1 MEKEEWRAIGL
12 SPLRISESTSVRQ
25 RYGRIQ
31 ARGHGTASIR
41 GPFRPGVS
49 WRRVSVYLVVKFVHI
64 LVAIIAVGSSAGS
77 SLWLR
82 LAIRSPSHLPFA
94 LRSAKR
100 LDEVVTR
107 PGLIVMAL
115 TGLWMAATRWSLSL
129 FWVRASLILV
139 VIVLVLLYV
148 VVGPLL
154 TRLIR
159 VTDSDGLST
168 PAWKRS
174 NWLFEVFGGAAGLI
188 IVVIVWLMVT
198 KPS

>member
-1 MEKEEWRAIGL
+1 M
-12 SPLRISESTSVRQ
+12 
-25 RYGRIQ
+25 
-31 ARGHGTASIR
+31 
-41 GPFRPGVS
+41 
-49 WRRVSVYLVVKFVHI
+49 SVYLAVKFVHI

-100 LDEVVTR
+100 LDELLTR
-107 PGLIVMAL
+107 PGLIVMAV
-115 TGLWMAATRWSLSL
+115 TGLWMAASRWSLSL
-129 FWVRASLILV
+129 FWVRAALILV
-139 VIVLVLLYV
+139 VIVLVLLYA

-154 TRLIR
+154 ARLIR
-159 VTDSDGLST
+159 VTDSEGLAS

-174 NWLFEVFGGAAGLI
+174 ELLFEVFGGGAGLI
-188 IVVIVWLMVT
+188 VVVIVWLMVT

>member
-1 MEKEEWRAIGL
+1 L
-12 SPLRISESTSVRQ
+12 
-25 RYGRIQ
+25 
-31 ARGHGTASIR
+31 
-41 GPFRPGVS
+41 
-49 WRRVSVYLVVKFVHI
+49 SVYLVVKFVHI

-82 LAIRSPSHLPFA
+82 LAIQSPSHLAFA

-100 LDEVVTR
+100 LDELVTR
-107 PGLIVMAL
+107 PGLIVMAA

-129 FWVRASLILV
+129 LWIRSALILV
-139 VIVLVLLYV
+139 VIVLVLLYA

-154 TRLIR
+154 ARLIR
-159 VTDSDGLST
+159 VTDIEGFAT

-174 NWLFEVFGGAAGLI
+174 DRLFEVFGGGAGLI
-188 IVVIVWLMVT
+188 LVVIVWLMVT

>member
-1 MEKEEWRAIGL
+1 M
-12 SPLRISESTSVRQ
+12 T
-25 RYGRIQ
+25 
-31 ARGHGTASIR
+31 
-41 GPFRPGVS
+41 
-49 WRRVSVYLVVKFVHI
+49 VYLVVKFMHI

-115 TGLWMAATRWSLSL
+115 TGLWMAASRWSLSL
-129 FWVRASLILV
+129 FWVRTALILV
-139 VIVLVLLYV
+139 VIVLVFLYA
-148 VVGPLL
+148 VVGPVLA
-154 TRLIR
+154 RLIR
-159 VTDSDGLST
+159 VTDIEGLAT

-174 NWLFEVFGGAAGLI
+174 DRLFEGFGGAAGI
-188 IVVIVWLMVT
+188 ILVVIIWLMVS

>member
-1 MEKEEWRAIGL
+1 M
-12 SPLRISESTSVRQ
+12 
-25 RYGRIQ
+25 
-31 ARGHGTASIR
+31 
-41 GPFRPGVS
+41 
-49 WRRVSVYLVVKFVHI
+49 SVYLVVKFVHI

-82 LAIRSPSHLPFA
+82 LAIRSPAHLSFA

-107 PGLIVMAL
+107 PGLVVIAV
-115 TGLWMAATRWSLSL
+115 TGLWLAASRWSLGL
-129 FWVRASLILV
+129 FWVRAALILV
-139 VIVLVLLYV
+139 VIVLVLLYA

-154 TRLIR
+154 ARLIH
-159 VTDSDGLST
+159 VTDNEGLAT

-174 NWLFEVFGGAAGLI
+174 ELLFEVFGGASGLI
-188 IVVIVWLMVT
+188 VVVIVWLMVT